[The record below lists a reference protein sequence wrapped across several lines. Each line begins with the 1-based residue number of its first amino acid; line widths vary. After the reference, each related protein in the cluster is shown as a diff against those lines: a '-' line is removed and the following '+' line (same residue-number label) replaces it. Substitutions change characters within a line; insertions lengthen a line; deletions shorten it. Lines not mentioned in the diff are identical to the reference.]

1 MLAVMDSDLLRLT
14 GLALLPVVGMVVGA
28 LAAEKWR
35 LSHRALGAVLHA
47 AAGVATAVVSIELM
61 PQALDGIAPWQL
73 VVGFLLGALVSVLMA
88 NGVRRAVRGLGLGRA
103 GAWKVYL
110 VTAIDLFG
118 DGLMVGIGSAVAG
131 GLGFVLALSQV
142 IGNLPGGF
150 VTIAQLRSR
159 DVSRKIRLGAAASLF
174 VPALAGAAGGYWLLR
189 GQSDAMQNAALAFVA
204 GLLLLATIEDLVPQA
219 DEPETPRW
227 ITTSAFATGF
237 CFFALISLYIG

>member
-1 MLAVMDSDLLRLT
+1 MLGVMENDILRLFA
-14 GLALLPVVGMVVGA
+14 LALLPVVGMVLGA

-61 PQALDGIAPWQL
+61 PQALGNIAPWQL

-88 NGVRRAVRGLGLGRA
+88 NGVRRAVKGLGLGQA

-110 VTAIDLFG
+110 VTAVDLFG

-142 IGNLPGGF
+142 IANLPGGF
-150 VTIAQLRSR
+150 VTVAQLRSR

-174 VPALAGAAGGYWLLR
+174 VPVFIGAAAGYWLLR

-204 GLLLLATIEDLVPQA
+204 GLLLLATIEDLVPEA

-227 ITTSAFATGF
+227 ITTASFAAGF
-237 CFFALISLYIG
+237 CFFALIALYVD

>member
-1 MLAVMDSDLLRLT
+1 MDSNLLRLF
-14 GLALLPVVGMVVGA
+14 GLSLLPVVGMVAGA

-61 PQALDGIAPWQL
+61 PQALAEIAPWQL

-88 NGVRRAVRGLGLGRA
+88 NGVRRAVRGLGLGQA

-142 IGNLPGGF
+142 IANLPGGF

-159 DVSRKIRLGAAASLF
+159 DVTRKVRLGAAASLF
-174 VPALAGAAGGYWLLR
+174 VPVLAGAAGGYWLLR
-189 GQSDAMQNAALAFVA
+189 DQSDAMQNTALAFVA

-227 ITTSAFATGF
+227 ITTSAFAAGF
-237 CFFALISLYIG
+237 CFFALVALHIG